1 MGNKVFTLRLSDD
14 LRQYLEKKAKS
25 LDISQNDYIK
35 NLIMVDML
43 EDKQD
48 KVLSELEEI
57 KEMLKNLE
65 K

>member
-35 NLIMVDML
+35 NLIMADML

-57 KEMLKNLE
+57 KEILKNLE

>member
-35 NLIMVDML
+35 NLIMADML

>member
-43 EDKQD
+43 EGKQD

>member
-1 MGNKVFTLRLSDD
+1 MGNNVFTLRLSDD